1 MRRTGLMLILVL
13 AVAGAFPAAAEQT
26 CLSVEDTRSSV
37 QQHGLVSLHEVI
49 RSVQSANPADLISA
63 RLCETNGNM
72 VYMIA
77 LLGKNGR
84 VMRMTIDARTGEV
97 INHR

>member
-1 MRRTGLMLILVL
+1 MLRIVTLAFFIAAGVEIAPAKANSCLQAEETRHVVAEKDLVPL
-13 AVAGAFPAAAEQT
+13 QDIV
-26 CLSVEDTRSSV
+26 
-37 QQHGLVSLHEVI
+37 
-49 RSVQSANPADLISA
+49 RSVRSAHDAELISA

-84 VMRMTIDARTGEV
+84 VMRMTVDARSGEI